1 MVFAPIFTNSFSKA
15 LLIPCLTVW
24 IILPCTGS
32 PVSPK
37 PKYEIWDSKKVSLK
51 RTPDSLSFSA
61 YLAWPQEVADDARIT
76 IRRTEAGLVF
86 STDWFPEEEFDL
98 KPYESREGG
107 GIILMS
113 KFLREIFYSPAGG
126 V

>member
-1 MVFAPIFTNSFSKA
+1 MFDNLAYITLYWMSGFAEA
-15 LLIPCLTVW
+15 
-24 IILPCTGS
+24 
-32 PVSPK
+32 
-37 PKYEIWDSKKVSLK
+37 KYEIWDSKKVSIK

-61 YLAWPQEVADDARIT
+61 YLAWPQEVADDALIT

-98 KPYESREGG
+98 KPYESQEGG

-113 KFLREIFYSPAGG
+113 KFQRETFFIHLREEYE
-126 V
+126 